1 MTKPYYTLISKDP
14 SRNLVYVTCPDL
26 IRPNLGRIYRE
37 VRKNSYAYRP
47 WRIIFKDFRGKDYEL
62 VMITHWHEPTGGW
75 DRRTNPPIQLEP
87 WHGVAWDAL
96 KGNQ

>member
-1 MTKPYYTLISKDP
+1 MNKPYYTLISKDP
-14 SRNLVYVTCPDL
+14 SRNLVYVACPDL

-37 VRKNSYAYRP
+37 VRRASRP
-47 WRIIFKDFRGKDYEL
+47 WRIIFNDVTGKDYEL
-62 VMITHWHEPTGGW
+62 VLARSFWPLGKGW
-75 DRRTNPPIQLEP
+75 DRRSNPEVKLEP